1 MSTYLWKY
9 YLEDDL
15 DNFRLLLA
23 NANYTSSGHGKP
35 NPSTTSN
42 GATIG
47 SPGKALAT
55 SPTLHNKGRKSG
67 LGAALPGNKGQRPFS
82 NITLTRV
89 DINSKDSHGVT
100 LLHHIASSS
109 AESAPSYALAL
120 LNLPLLDIYIQDLES
135 GWTSLHR
142 ALYFGNIMIAR
153 SLLDRDMQE
162 TIGYSSINGNPGSCG
177 LIKIKDREGNSP
189 FDVFGATITNRVL
202 RHGMNTFTLPTGL
215 DDDEDEVAH
224 GDSGDRDGDG
234 SGSKVLLPRRS
245 IDGDELFMFGSNKNL
260 TLGFGD
266 EDDRQYPERITL
278 KRPEHLLRRL
288 QAEYQAQSQS
298 FRNKTGSPQ
307 QEYPDFMG
315 DHPMPALVEYQPIVI
330 QDVQLSKLH
339 TAILT
344 TDPEANLYVCG
355 FGPGGRLGTGDET
368 TRFTFTC
375 IHGGGLV
382 GKKIISIGIGQN
394 HTVAISSLGEV
405 FTWGSNAF
413 GQLGYSVPS
422 SSVKD
427 EEPLQLLPRQ
437 IFGPLKREIIVGTAA
452 SRTHTVVHTS
462 TSLYTFGKN
471 DGQLGLVDSDA
482 RSLELQV
489 TPRKVAAALFSSSIT
504 MVAAIDR
511 ATVCLL
517 DNHDVWIFANY
528 GYTKM
533 AFPLDGFSNYFLKN
547 SYSTTRYDS
556 TPNHISKISAG
567 GDTICAMARMG
578 DVFTVTVSQKS
589 DLAPVTTSTT
599 NPAKIR
605 GALSPPQRVW
615 SLRKIHMAVR
625 DVDVGQDGSVIICT
639 ESGSVWKRVKRAKIK
654 DTVHPTSNTEYK
666 PKDYKFSRV
675 PCLTRVTAVR
685 SNTFGAFAAVRRD
698 CDVLRTQVEAASPM
712 LWRDLFP
719 LLSFHT
725 LSRQEDS
732 DTEDPAPRFWTPRMS
747 ESPAGIRH
755 AVLTSPNVE
764 KTLAGILTATHGSES
779 SSGGLRLG
787 TTTSDVL
794 IPCHEFMLAGRSTV
808 LRQALSHFRQSYF
821 FSISEVLT
829 VEYGK
834 DGNVLVLFQGIDFLT
849 ILNLVLYIYT
859 DSLIDVWHHT
869 RHSSQLAFRYRQVR
883 TELMKV
889 AGHLGLRCLE
899 QAARLMA
906 EPPKTLHQDMERAI
920 LDPEF
925 SETGDVN
932 VELNGC
938 TVKVHSVLMCQRCP
952 FFEGLF
958 HGRAAGRWLTS
969 RKELLE
975 EPQEAIKVDLQHVD
989 IAVFKLVLRHIYADT
1004 GEELF
1009 DEVISTD
1016 YDAFLDL
1023 IMDVMSVANEL
1034 MLDRLA
1040 QICQKVLGRFGTSI
1054 DSVIEDTC

>member
-1 MSTYLWKY
+1 MSTHLWKY
-9 YLEDDL
+9 YLEDDV

-35 NPSTTSN
+35 HLSTTP
-42 GATIG
+42 GGTTMG
-47 SPGKALAT
+47 SPGKGLAT
-55 SPTLHNKGRKSG
+55 SPTLHNKSRKSSG
-67 LGAALPGNKGQRPFS
+67 LAAGLPGNKGQRPFS
-82 NITLTRV
+82 NITLTRA
-89 DINSKDSHGVT
+89 DINSRDAHGVT

-120 LNLPLLDIYIQDLES
+120 LNIPLLDIYIQDLES
-135 GWTSLHR
+135 GWTPLHR
-142 ALYFGNIMIAR
+142 ALYFGNVTIAR
-153 SLLDRDMQE
+153 ALLDRDMQD
-162 TIGYSSINGNPGSCG
+162 TIGYNSINGNYGAG
-177 LIKIKDREGNSP
+177 GIIKIKDREGNSP
-189 FDVFGATITNRVL
+189 FDVFGATITNRILQHDTNVP
-202 RHGMNTFTLPTGL
+202 TLPNRM

-224 GDSGDRDGDG
+224 GDTGDRDEGR
-234 SGSKVLLPRRS
+234 SGSKVLLPQTS
-245 IDGDELFMFGSNKNL
+245 INGDELFMFGSNKNL

-266 EDDRQYPERITL
+266 EDDRQYPERIML

-288 QAEYQAQSQS
+288 QAEHQARSQS
-298 FRNKTGSPQ
+298 FRNKAGSPRHEQ
-307 QEYPDFMG
+307 SDFLG
-315 DHPMPALVEYQPIVI
+315 DRLLPALVEYQPIVI

-368 TRFTFTC
+368 TRFNFTC
-375 IHGGGLV
+375 IYGGGLT
-382 GKKIISIGIGQN
+382 GKKVISIGMGQN
-394 HTVAISSLGEV
+394 HTVAVSSLGEV

-422 SSVKD
+422 SNVKD

-437 IFGPLKREIIVGTAA
+437 IFGPLKREIIIGTAA

-462 TSLYTFGKN
+462 ASMYTFGKN

-482 RSLELQV
+482 RSLEIQV
-489 TPRKVAAALFSSSIT
+489 TPRKVAASLFSSSIS
-504 MVAAIDR
+504 MVGAIDK

-517 DNHDVWIFANY
+517 ENHDVWIFANY

-533 AFPLDGFSNYFLKN
+533 AFPLDGFSNYFLRG

-567 GDTICAMARMG
+567 GDTICAMASMG

-589 DLAPVTTSTT
+589 ELSPVTTSTT

-654 DTVHPTSNTEYK
+654 DTAHPAGIAEYK

-675 PCLTRVTAVR
+675 PCLTRAIAVR

-698 CDVLRTQVEAASPM
+698 CDVLRTQVETASPK
-712 LWRDLFP
+712 LWKDLFP

-732 DTEDPAPRFWTPRMS
+732 DTEDPAPRFWTPRLS
-747 ESPAGIRH
+747 DSPASIRH
-755 AVLTSPNVE
+755 AVLTSLDVE
-764 KTLAGILTATHGSES
+764 ETLAGVFTATHRSES
-779 SSGGLRLG
+779 WSGGLRLG
-787 TTTSDVL
+787 TTTSNVL
-794 IPCHEFMLAGRSTV
+794 IPCHEFMLAGRSNI
-808 LRQALSHFRQSYF
+808 LRQALLEFRQSYF

-849 ILNLVLYIYT
+849 VLNLVLYIYT

-869 RHSSQLAFRYRQVR
+869 RHSPQLAFRYRQVR

-920 LDPEF
+920 LDPQF
-925 SETGDVN
+925 FETGDVN
-932 VELNGC
+932 IELNGS

-969 RKELLE
+969 RRELLE
-975 EPQEAIKVDLQHVD
+975 EPQEAINVDLQHVD
-989 IAVFKLVLRHIYADT
+989 IAVFRLVLRHIYADT

-1040 QICQKVLGRFGTSI
+1040 QICQKILGRFGK
-1054 DSVIEDTC
+1054 